1 MANMDLDD
9 IIKDLN
15 NRFAQE
21 LPEFYKRR
29 LIFWK
34 DEDGEFKDDINGI
47 SLDKAIVLS
56 LDETNNFTVKKLL
69 TVDDTT
75 SNYLVYCPFA
85 YDDLED
91 DWLLNLELYSEVF
104 RADLVSIYLDEIGLD
119 VRPDFIKFVKE
130 HRKFFNAK
138 DRRSSIKNFRREIS
152 NLPNFHLALMASICN
167 NSDLSY
173 EKIIKKVIL
182 EGFDKDNND
191 IYQKFLTYGE
201 DQAFW
206 YLVNKSVGYYGGE
219 DPSIENLFTHMA
231 LTALT
236 RTLPVEYLRGLEDFI
251 SNQHES
257 RCYDL
262 MAEWIMEDGKENL
275 ENLLSYVENKIYL
288 RDRLKE
294 APIEDLVDAE
304 IFPCT
309 NEVILKK
316 LMTDINNHVIDVG
329 LIIKTED
336 KRKTLAWYKDY
347 APYYNCLRQL
357 AKMEDFSKNHASGFH
372 IMEAKK
378 LWENYTKDYY
388 KMDTA
393 YRLYHIAFDKALN
406 RANENLDDH
415 IKQVTEIAEGL
426 YSHWF
431 LGELGDNWA
440 KAAGNELRD
449 YGHILG
455 IDQQVDFYRHRVEGA
470 DSRVY
475 VIISDAF
482 RYELAVELAED
493 LRLETQSRV
502 ELSSCQA
509 IFPTI
514 TKFGMAALL
523 PHKELKIEQ
532 VSNGNLQI
540 RADGESTEANNRQ
553 KVLQNRNPKSVALK
567 YKDILPMKRS
577 ERQDLVKGM
586 EVVYIYHDRVDE
598 ASHISDRQV
607 FPACLDAIDEIKN
620 IVRIIRNEF
629 GGTRVFVTADHG
641 FLYTNLPLNEDSK
654 VDKTSPSEKDVE
666 VGRRY
671 LITKKG
677 TDVDYLM
684 PVKFIDENYDAFSPR
699 ESVRIKKKG
708 GGLNFVHG
716 GISLQE
722 MVVPVIDYHY
732 LRSNSL
738 AYRTNRE
745 KYDTKPVDI
754 DLLSSSRK
762 ITNMIFSLNFYQ
774 KEAIGPN
781 RRSASFILYFIDSDG
796 MEISDK
802 ARIIADRKSENLQN
816 RSFRCD
822 FNLKSRNY
830 DKRESYYLV
839 IEDESGLRIPQKEVF
854 QIDIAMD
861 IDEFDFF
868 G

>member
-15 NRFAQE
+15 NKFAQD

-34 DEDGEFKDDINGI
+34 DEDGEFKDSIEGI
-47 SLDKAIVLS
+47 SLNGAKVLI

-91 DWLLNLELYSEVF
+91 NWLLNLELYSEEF
-104 RADLVSIYLDEIGLD
+104 RADLVSIWLDEMGLD
-119 VRPDFIKFVKE
+119 VRADFIDFVKK
-130 HRKFFNAK
+130 HKKFFNAK
-138 DRRSSIKNFRREIS
+138 DRRNSVKNLRRGIS
-152 NLPNFHLALMASICN
+152 RIPDFHLALMASNCN

-173 EKIIKKVIL
+173 ENIIKKVIL
-182 EGFDKDNND
+182 GGFDKDDND
-191 IYQKFLTYGE
+191 IYQKFTAYGE

-206 YLVNKSVGYYGGE
+206 HLVRKSFGYYE
-219 DPSIENLFTHMA
+219 ADDSSIENLFTHIV
-231 LTALT
+231 LTAST

-251 SNQHES
+251 SNSHES
-257 RCYDL
+257 RCYDF
-262 MAEWIMEDGKENL
+262 MAEWIMEEGKDKLNY
-275 ENLLSYVENKIYL
+275 LLNFVENKIYL
-288 RDRLKE
+288 RDRLKN
-294 APIEDLVDAE
+294 ASLLDLLDTE
-304 IFPCT
+304 IFPCI

-316 LMTDINNHVIDVG
+316 LMTDINNHVIDVD
-329 LIIKTED
+329 LILKTEER
-336 KRKTLAWYKDY
+336 RKTLAWYEHY
-347 APYYNCLRQL
+347 MPYYDCLREL
-357 AKMEDFSKNHASGFH
+357 AKMEAFSKIHANSFH
-372 IMEAKK
+372 ITDAKK
-378 LWENYTKDYY
+378 IWENYTKEYY
-388 KMDTA
+388 RMDTA
-393 YRLYHIAFDKALN
+393 YRLYHLAFDKTLN
-406 RANENLDDH
+406 KANENLDDP
-415 IKQVTEIAEGL
+415 IKQVTEIVEGL

-431 LGELGDNWA
+431 LGDLGDNWS
-440 KAAGNELRD
+440 KAASNDLKE

-493 LRLETQSRV
+493 LRLETQSKV

-523 PHKELKIEQ
+523 PHKELKAEQ
-532 VSNGNLQI
+532 VGNRVLQI
-540 RADGESTEANNRQ
+540 RADGESTDANNRQ
-553 KVLQNRNPKSVALK
+553 KVLENRNPKSIALK
-567 YKDILPMKRS
+567 YKNILPMKRI
-577 ERQDLVKGM
+577 ERQVLVRGM
-586 EVVYIYHDRVDE
+586 DVVYIYHDRVDE

-607 FPACLDAIDEIKN
+607 FPACHGAIDEIKN
-620 IVRIIRNEF
+620 IIRIIRNEF
-629 GGTRVFVTADHG
+629 GGTRVLVTADHG
-641 FLYTNLPLNEDSK
+641 FLYTNSPLNEDSK

-677 TDVDYLM
+677 ADVDYLM
-684 PVKFIDENYDAFSPR
+684 PVKFMDESYDAFSPR

-722 MVVPVIDYHY
+722 MVVPVIEYHY
-732 LRSNSL
+732 LRSDSL

-745 KYDTKPVDI
+745 KYDTKPVEI
-754 DLLSSSRK
+754 ELLSSSRK

-774 KEAIGPN
+774 KEAIGHN
-781 RRSASFILYFIDSDG
+781 RKEASFILYFVDSNG

-802 ARIIADRKSENLQN
+802 ARIIADKESKELQD
-816 RSFRCD
+816 RSFRFN
-822 FNLKSRNY
+822 FNLKSRIY
-830 DKRESYYLV
+830 DKKESYYLV
-839 IEDESGLRIPQKEVF
+839 IEDESGLGVPKKEEF
-854 QIDIAMD
+854 QIDISID